1 MSEDTKILTEIRDL
15 LRQVV
20 ELKQKQLGVQ
30 PKQEPK
36 PQPPR
41 ALTAADASQAFPE
54 DLRKMLSFSEDGDCV
69 LVKPLGFLG
78 GGNFRKVANIVKGEL
93 GGEYVSAG
101 KDSHFRIPKRR

>member
-1 MSEDTKILTEIRDL
+1 
-15 LRQVV
+15 
-20 ELKQKQLGVQ
+20 
-30 PKQEPK
+30 
-36 PQPPR
+36 
-41 ALTAADASQAFPE
+41 
-54 DLRKMLSFSEDGDCV
+54 MLSFSEDGDCV